1 MPDCYIALGGNQGP
15 VRETFSRALERLDQH
30 PEISVIK
37 TSDWIETA
45 PVGDQT
51 SDPFLNGAAQL
62 SVSLSPESLLK
73 ELQLLETD
81 MGRTRE
87 VRWGAR
93 PLDLD
98 MLLYDQFVIHTENLV
113 VPHPACWYR
122 RFVLDPLAEIAADVI
137 HPEKQITIQELR
149 QRLLVKPFRFVL
161 AGLPLEETTL
171 LIRKLQQ
178 LYPEVQF
185 SSWETQGSADSIS
198 QEPTLI
204 AWLGAPTSAT
214 RFEDLPLIP
223 RLDLSEYQKNT
234 ERIVHVLQSALDF
247 R

>member
-15 VRETFSRALERLDQH
+15 VHETFSRALERLDQH
-30 PEISVIK
+30 SEISVIK
-37 TSDWIETA
+37 TSHWIETA

-51 SDPFLNGAAQL
+51 TDPFLNGAAQL
-62 SVSLSPESLLK
+62 SVSLSPESLLE
-73 ELQLLETD
+73 ELQQLEAD

-98 MLLYDQFVIHTENLV
+98 LLLYDQLVIHTEELV

-149 QRLLVKPFRFVL
+149 QRLLVKPFQFVL
-161 AGLPLEETTL
+161 AGLPPEETASW
-171 LIRKLQQ
+171 IRKLQQ
-178 LYPEVQF
+178 QYPEVRF
-185 SSWETQGSADSIS
+185 SSWETQGSATSIS
-198 QEPTLI
+198 LEPTLI
-204 AWLGAPTSAT
+204 AWLGSPSSTVK
-214 RFEDLPLIP
+214 FEDLPLIP

-247 R
+247 Q

>member
-15 VRETFSRALERLDQH
+15 VRETFSLALEHLDQH

-37 TSDWIETA
+37 TSRWIETA

-51 SDPFLNGAAQL
+51 TDPFLNGAAHL
-62 SVSLSPESLLK
+62 SVTLSPKSLLF
-73 ELQLLETD
+73 ELQQQEAE
-81 MGRTRE
+81 MGRVRE
-87 VRWGAR
+87 LRWGAR

-98 MLLYDQFVIHTENLV
+98 LLLYDQLKIHTDELV

-149 QRLLVKPFRFVL
+149 QRLLAKPFQMAL
-161 AGLPLEETTL
+161 AGLPSEESAS
-171 LIRKLQQ
+171 LIRNLQQ
-178 LYPEVQF
+178 LYPQVQF
-185 SSWETQGSADSIS
+185 SSWEEQGSAESAS

-204 AWLGAPTSAT
+204 AWLGSPASPTK
-214 RFEDLPLIP
+214 FDELPLIP

-247 R
+247 Q

>member
-1 MPDCYIALGGNQGP
+1 MPDCYIAMGGNQGP
-15 VRETFSRALERLDQH
+15 VRETFSLALEHLDQH

-37 TSDWIETA
+37 TSQWIETA

-51 SDPFLNGAAQL
+51 ADPFLNGAAHL
-62 SVSLSPESLLK
+62 SATLSPESLLSV
-73 ELQLLETD
+73 LQQLEAD
-81 MGRTRE
+81 MGRIRE

-98 MLLYDQFVIHTENLV
+98 LLLFDQLIIHTKDLV

-149 QRLLVKPFRFVL
+149 QRLLAKPFQFVL
-161 AGLPLEETTL
+161 AGLPSEEAAI
-171 LIRKLQQ
+171 LIKNLRQQ
-178 LYPEVQF
+178 YPEVQF
-185 SSWETQGSADSIS
+185 SSWETQGSVAPTS
-198 QEPTLI
+198 QEPALI
-204 AWLGAPTSAT
+204 AWLGSPASPTK
-214 RFEDLPLIP
+214 FEDLPLIP
-223 RLDLSEYQKNT
+223 RLNLSEYQQNS

-247 R
+247 Q